1 VTLLLT
7 SDAQELL
14 GTDLRAFPNPVHQV
28 LTVKIP
34 ATENVQVQIFN
45 SMGQMIETSMIQGPT
60 SSISV
65 ESWPAGSYY
74 LVFPEWS
81 KAINFAVIR

>member
-1 VTLLLT
+1 
-7 SDAQELL
+7 
-14 GTDLRAFPNPVHQV
+14 
-28 LTVKIP
+28 
-34 ATENVQVQIFN
+34 
-45 SMGQMIETSMIQGPT
+45 MGQMIETSMIQGPT